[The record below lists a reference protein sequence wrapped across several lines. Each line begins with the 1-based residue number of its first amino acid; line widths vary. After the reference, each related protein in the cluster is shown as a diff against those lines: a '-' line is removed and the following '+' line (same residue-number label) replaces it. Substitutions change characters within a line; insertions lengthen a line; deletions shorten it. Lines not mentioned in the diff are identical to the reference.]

1 MTLACY
7 RHNIL
12 IENKYFE
19 TKAKSWF
26 DIFSASWNIAKY
38 IIWDIEVKLFK
49 VFYKG
54 FGEYILCQT
63 GLVSVV
69 KMLKF
74 FRGSAH

>member
-49 VFYKG
+49 VFLKG
-54 FGEYILCQT
+54 FESIFYAKLDLFQSSKC
-63 GLVSVV
+63 
-69 KMLKF
+69 
-74 FRGSAH
+74 